1 MEDDDI
7 IIRFNGVA
15 ISRAGE
21 LPHWVGRT
29 PVGEESEVIV
39 VREGKEV
46 KLKVVLG
53 ELPENPRNASRSN
66 GGRPAEEAVLGITVR
81 DLAANRLE
89 ELGVDAGAEVIAVSG
104 IAEDAGMRVGD
115 VVLRMKGKVIANA
128 EALKEVA
135 VSAESGDVVPVLV
148 LRVQGNSVRRSYLT
162 LRVPED
168 E

>member
-1 MEDDDI
+1 
-7 IIRFNGVA
+7 
-15 ISRAGE
+15 
-21 LPHWVGRT
+21 
-29 PVGEESEVIV
+29 V
-39 VREGKEV
+39 VRRGKEV

-53 ELPENPRNASRSN
+53 ELPENPLNASRGN
-66 GGRPAEEAVLGITVR
+66 GARPAEQSVLGITVR

-128 EALKEVA
+128 EALKEMA

-148 LRVQGNSVRRSYLT
+148 LRAQGNSVRRSYLT
-162 LRVPED
+162 LRLPED